1 MIRKKCTHRP
11 YLYTPVYTVSRVLRL
26 RAVDSVSP
34 FKTPISKISVPFFAL
49 SLWTGLAPSVSAFSK
64 SQISTL
70 FSFHC
75 FIFGSFSPIQL
86 FIIRDVLSFL
96 SLSFFIFVYFVCT
109 PCSESF
115 SFTYFFPIFFYQPCP
130 CLAAAF
136 PSPERRTHEYT
147 LGLFIRC
154 FAFCVCVCCVRLCAC
169 ACECVCVI
177 WLVQCT

>member
-115 SFTYFFPIFFYQPCP
+115 SFTYFFPIFFIN
-130 CLAAAF
+130 LALALPLPFLLRNAAHTN
-136 PSPERRTHEYT
+136 TH
-147 LGLFIRC
+147 LDSLSAALPF
-154 FAFCVCVCCVRLCAC
+154 VCVCAAYACVPVPANVY
-169 ACECVCVI
+169 A
-177 WLVQCT
+177 WFG